1 MGSRRYLL
9 SKTLQA
15 VVTLLFVL
23 TFNFFLFRLLPG
35 DPVALLTRSEKL
47 TPDDIA
53 RLQHDL
59 GLDLPM
65 VEQYGVYLRE
75 TLTGNLGEALT
86 TGIPV
91 TDLIKTRLWPTVLLG
106 GLGTILSAW
115 LGVVIGIRGGWRG
128 GSRFDTTSQY
138 GSLVLYAMPE
148 GWLGML
154 LLLLFSG
161 MLHWFPA
168 GGYAS
173 STLTGTARIADL
185 LDHLFLPLLTLT
197 LGYIGSFSIVMRSSM
212 IDTIA
217 EDYVQTAR
225 AKGVPDRLIRQRHVL
240 PNAFLPAFT
249 LIILSFGF
257 VLGGAIV
264 IESVYSWPGLG
275 LLTYQ
280 AINTLDYPVI
290 QGVFLIAS
298 AAVIVAN
305 LVADV
310 TYGYLD
316 PRIRQAWGGQREYGR
331 TTDQGARLA
340 SPQRDDRR
348 ALGDLPREPARHDR
362 PRDPLVLHR
371 VGDRLS
377 AAGQRGRPRP
387 VACDDAAARAP
398 VGPGV
403 ARDRQLRAFGAR
415 PVDRG
420 RPCLAGRRA
429 HRSARR
435 DADRRSGRYLV
446 RVLRWD
452 PDRRGIE
459 RAHEL
464 VPGDP
469 LACARDRAGHRA
481 RREPH

>member
-15 VVTLLFVL
+15 VVTLWFVL
-23 TFNFFLFRLLPG
+23 TFNFLLFRVLPG
-35 DPVALLTRSEKL
+35 DPVALLARSEKL

-75 TLTGNLGEALT
+75 TLSGNLGESLT

-91 TDLIKTRLWPTVLLG
+91 REVIATRLWPTVLLV
-106 GLGTILSAW
+106 GLGTIFSAW
-115 LGVVIGIRGGWRG
+115 IGVVIGIRGGWRR
-128 GSRFDTTSQY
+128 GSTFDTTSQY
-138 GSLVLYAMPE
+138 GSLILYAMPE

-168 GGYAS
+168 GGYPPIS
-173 STLTGTARIADL
+173 LTGTDRLISL

-197 LGYIGSFSIVMRSSM
+197 LGYVGSFSIVMRSSM
-212 IDTIA
+212 IDTIS

-225 AKGVPDRLIRQRHVL
+225 AKGVPDRLVRRRHVV

-264 IESVYSWPGLG
+264 IESVFSWPGLG

-316 PRIRQAWGGQREYGR
+316 PRIR
-331 TTDQGARLA
+331 
-340 SPQRDDRR
+340 
-348 ALGDLPREPARHDR
+348 
-362 PRDPLVLHR
+362 
-371 VGDRLS
+371 
-377 AAGQRGRPRP
+377 AA
-387 VACDDAAARAP
+387 
-398 VGPGV
+398 
-403 ARDRQLRAFGAR
+403 
-415 PVDRG
+415 
-420 RPCLAGRRA
+420 
-429 HRSARR
+429 
-435 DADRRSGRYLV
+435 
-446 RVLRWD
+446 
-452 PDRRGIE
+452 
-459 RAHEL
+459 
-464 VPGDP
+464 
-469 LACARDRAGHRA
+469 
-481 RREPH
+481 